1 MENKMNMKKNST
13 IYLSGVLT
21 IAMSIALVGCD
32 KKGKIPGDA
41 KGRIEGMASV
51 LPKGTEAA
59 LFVGDI
65 GKMRETMT
73 TVKSTIGDAVP
84 QLEATQKQVES
95 EIGFDMFDAK
105 AWEGA
110 GLSDKTGFTVAFVDN
125 RLAMVA
131 YVNDRQKFDTFVA
144 EKAKKATESSEA
156 PKTEDVDGKQ
166 VKIVGKD
173 DKQIAWVHEGKLAI
187 LATSVLEKEMGGD
200 TSTPQKFVVTLSKL
214 ESGASA
220 AGTPQFKQFQKA
232 FDSSYGMAG
241 FANAKAIIE
250 NDGYKKNREGMVAD
264 PAGKVSIEWFE
275 KHAEVIGF
283 GVGQEGDQLEA
294 SFFLGADDATNKKF
308 VELSKSTAKMPWA
321 GFATDGIFLG
331 LRTSVNM
338 EKFWPFY
345 LESMTPEQKQQVE
358 AALAEA
364 KKNTGIDIQK
374 EVLEQATGNIGVF
387 FYGLNVGAAMGAAQ
401 NPMAAAN
408 ALNLA
413 VGVQFKDA
421 KALQSLVDKLVAK
434 SAEAGGPPMKPVPV
448 KVDGKDVSDANVIAT
463 PDGSIKVV
471 IAGDLLVVGTK
482 ELSEADAYKY
492 IKGNSGAKSLSDA
505 GGALGKD
512 FASDKPYNG
521 LYVNVEKVTTLVS
534 AFAAGSP
541 PEKVLKKL
549 SEASLTS
556 ENTDNGSFVH
566 LRITTKGGGADK

>member
-1 MENKMNMKKNST
+1 
-13 IYLSGVLT
+13 
-21 IAMSIALVGCD
+21 
-32 KKGKIPGDA
+32 
-41 KGRIEGMASV
+41 
-51 LPKGTEAA
+51 
-59 LFVGDI
+59 
-65 GKMRETMT
+65 
-73 TVKSTIGDAVP
+73 
-84 QLEATQKQVES
+84 
-95 EIGFDMFDAK
+95 
-105 AWEGA
+105 
-110 GLSDKTGFTVAFVDN
+110 
-125 RLAMVA
+125 
-131 YVNDRQKFDTFVA
+131 
-144 EKAKKATESSEA
+144 
-156 PKTEDVDGKQ
+156 
-166 VKIVGKD
+166 
-173 DKQIAWVHEGKLAI
+173 
-187 LATSVLEKEMGGD
+187 
-200 TSTPQKFVVTLSKL
+200 
-214 ESGASA
+214 
-220 AGTPQFKQFQKA
+220 
-232 FDSSYGMAG
+232 
-241 FANAKAIIE
+241 
-250 NDGYKKNREGMVAD
+250 
-264 PAGKVSIEWFE
+264 
-275 KHAEVIGF
+275 
-283 GVGQEGDQLEA
+283 
-294 SFFLGADDATNKKF
+294 
-308 VELSKSTAKMPWA
+308 MPWA
-321 GFATDGIFLG
+321 GFATDGVFLG
-331 LRTSVNM
+331 VRTSVNM

-345 LESMTPEQKQQVE
+345 LESMTPEQKKQVE
-358 AALAEA
+358 GALAEA

-374 EVLEQATGNIGVF
+374 EVLEQATGNIGIF

-448 KVDGKDVSDANVIAT
+448 KVDGKEVKDANVISA
-463 PDGSIKVV
+463 PDGSIKVI

-505 GGALGKD
+505 GGKLGKD